1 MTKARAW
8 YELGIKQQENEREHK
23 ALQAL
28 KHAIELDPSHLP
40 SWLALSISYAN
51 DNNRRSTYDAVEEWL
66 KRNERYVTVP
76 YDATDTAHLPVNE
89 RCTKLIDQLMVMVR
103 SDSSGEI
110 DADTQIALAILLNTK
125 EVILIFVISIND
137 STDKMAKGLPESAGL
152 L

>member
-1 MTKARAW
+1 VTKARAW

-28 KHAIELDPSHLP
+28 KHATELDASHLP

-51 DNNRRSTYDAVEEWL
+51 DNNRQGAYDAVEEWV
-66 KRNERYVTVP
+66 KRNERYVNVP
-76 YDATDTAHLPVNE
+76 YDATTTHLPVNE
-89 RCTKLIDQLMVMVR
+89 RCTKLINQLMAMVR
-103 SDSSGEI
+103 SDSNGEI
-110 DADTQIALAILLNTK
+110 DADIQIALAILLNTK
-125 EVILIFVISIND
+125 EVILIFVISING

>member
-28 KHAIELDPSHLP
+28 KRAIELDPSHLP

-51 DNNRRSTYDAVEEWL
+51 DNNRRSAYDAVEEWL
-66 KRNERYVTVP
+66 KRNERYANVP
-76 YDATDTAHLPVNE
+76 FDATHLPVNE

-125 EVILIFVISIND
+125 EVTLIFVISIN
-137 STDKMAKGLPESAGL
+137 SLTDKMAKGLPESAGL